1 MVLVESYLIRGLLIG
16 LIFGVPAGAI
26 GALTIQRTLNSG
38 FWAGL
43 TTGLGSSAADLLYAC
58 AGVFG
63 ITLVSEFL
71 IQYQRPIGLLGGGL
85 IAMLGIHIFRQRP
98 RNRHRESTQA
108 KLPLCFA
115 TSFAIAITNPA
126 TVLSFLMAFTAFE
139 ITGNQ
144 TAAQSV
150 QLLAGILLG
159 TLCWWSV
166 LAGVTAIFRERVNDR
181 VYQFLN
187 RLLGCL
193 MVVFAGVVLARGLF
207 SQ

>member
-1 MVLVESYLIRGLLIG
+1 MLENYLIRGLLIG

-43 TTGLGSSAADLLYAC
+43 ATGLGSSAADLLYAC

-71 IQYQRPIGLLGGGL
+71 IRYQRPISLLGGVL

-98 RNRHRESTQA
+98 RNRHQESKQG
-108 KLPLCFA
+108 KLPFCFV

-126 TVLSFLMAFTAFE
+126 TVLSFLMAFAAFE

-159 TLCWWSV
+159 TLCWWSG
-166 LAGVTAIFRERVNDR
+166 LSGIIAIFRGRVNDR
-181 VYQFLN
+181 IYQLLN

-193 MVVFAGVVLARGLF
+193 MIVFAGVVLARGLLP
-207 SQ
+207 Q

>member
-1 MVLVESYLIRGLLIG
+1 MLENYLIRGLLIG

-43 TTGLGSSAADLLYAC
+43 ATGLGSSAADLLYAC

-63 ITLVSEFL
+63 ITLVSAL
-71 IQYQRPIGLLGGGL
+71 LTRYQRPISLLGGVL
-85 IAMLGIHIFRQRP
+85 IAALGIHIFRQRP
-98 RNRHRESTQA
+98 RNRQQESAQG
-108 KLPLCFA
+108 KLPFCFV

-126 TVLSFLMAFTAFE
+126 TVLSFLMAFAAFK
-139 ITGNQ
+139 ITGSQ
-144 TAAQSV
+144 TSTQSV
-150 QLLAGILLG
+150 QLLTGILLG
-159 TLCWWSV
+159 TLCWWSG
-166 LAGVTAIFRERVNDR
+166 LSGITAIFRERVNDR
-181 VYQFLN
+181 IYQLLN

-193 MVVFAGVVLARGLF
+193 MVVFSGVVLVRGLL

>member
-1 MVLVESYLIRGLLIG
+1 MALVESYLIRGLLIG

-26 GALTIQRTLNSG
+26 GALTIQRTLNGS

-43 TTGLGSSAADLLYAC
+43 TTGLGSAAADLLYAC

-71 IQYQRPIGLLGGGL
+71 IRYQRPISLLGGVL

-98 RNRHRESTQA
+98 RSRHQESRQV

-126 TVLSFLMAFTAFE
+126 TVLSFLMAFAAFE

-144 TAAQSV
+144 TATQSV
-150 QLLAGILLG
+150 QLLTGILLG

-166 LAGVTAIFRERVNDR
+166 LSGITAIFRKRVNDR
-181 VYQFLN
+181 AYQFLN

-193 MVVFAGVVLARGLF
+193 LVVFAGVVLARGLF
-207 SQ
+207 PQ

>member
-1 MVLVESYLIRGLLIG
+1 MLEDYLIRGLLIS

-26 GALTIQRTLNSG
+26 GALMIQRTLNSG

-43 TTGLGSSAADLLYAC
+43 ATGLGSSAADLLYAC

-71 IQYQRPIGLLGGGL
+71 IRYQRPISLLGGAL
-85 IAMLGIHIFRQRP
+85 IATLGIHIFRQRP
-98 RNRHRESTQA
+98 RKRHQESKQG
-108 KLPLCFA
+108 KPPFCFV

-126 TVLSFLMAFTAFE
+126 TVLSFLMAFAAFK
-139 ITGNQ
+139 ITGTQ

-159 TLCWWSV
+159 TLCWWSG
-166 LAGVTAIFRERVNDR
+166 LSGITAILRERINDR
-181 VYQFLN
+181 IYQLLN

-193 MVVFAGVVLARGLF
+193 MVVLAGVVLARGLL

>member
-1 MVLVESYLIRGLLIG
+1 MALLENYLIRGLLIG

-43 TTGLGSSAADLLYAC
+43 ATGLGSSAADLLYAC

-71 IQYQRPIGLLGGGL
+71 IRYQRPISLLGGVL

-98 RNRHRESTQA
+98 RNRRQESKQG

-126 TVLSFLMAFTAFE
+126 TVLSFLMAFAAFE

-159 TLCWWSV
+159 TLCWWSG
-166 LAGVTAIFRERVNDR
+166 LSGITAIFRERINDR
-181 VYQFLN
+181 VYQLLN

-193 MVVFAGVVLARGLF
+193 MVVFAGVVLVRGLF
-207 SQ
+207 PQ